1 MFLVNIKYL
10 LQLLRPKHW
19 IKNFFVFIPVF
30 ISGNFFDL
38 NLLKLSFYGF
48 ILFCS
53 ASSFIYVLNDLVDI
67 KRDKLHPIKKKRPL
81 AANLVSARQAI
92 LMQAFLLALI
102 LFILKLIAFKGS
114 IPLLI
119 YFLINLL
126 YSLHLKHY
134 PVIDVLCISTGFVLR
149 VTLGVIVTNLD
160 ISPWLIALTFSLCM
174 LLALGKRRAELSE
187 STNITQRPSLSKY
200 NEESLKGLQSIF
212 VGCTIIFYVLYT
224 IFSTSHFQQSM
235 LFFYSSVFVIA
246 GLSRYMLVANSESM
260 IEEPTSIVYQDKF
273 ILSCVILWTAYLF
286 LIIY

>member
-1 MFLVNIKYL
+1 
-10 LQLLRPKHW
+10 
-19 IKNFFVFIPVF
+19 
-30 ISGNFFDL
+30 
-38 NLLKLSFYGF
+38 
-48 ILFCS
+48 
-53 ASSFIYVLNDLVDI
+53 
-67 KRDKLHPIKKKRPL
+67 
-81 AANLVSARQAI
+81 
-92 LMQAFLLALI
+92 MQALLLALM

-114 IPLLI
+114 MPLLI

-174 LLALGKRRAELSE
+174 LLALEKKAELSE
-187 STNITQRPSLSKY
+187 STNITQRPSLRKY
-200 NEESLKGLQSIF
+200 NEESLKSLQSIF
-212 VGCTIIFYVLYT
+212 VGCTIIFYTYIQYLVLHT
-224 IFSTSHFQQSM
+224 INKVCC
-235 LFFYSSVFVIA
+235 FYSSVFVIA
-246 GLSRYMLVANSESM
+246 GLSRYVLVANSESM